1 MKETGDNMKITK
13 PKQSRQGEAAP
24 PKAHP
29 WRKLSDKN
37 QEKANET
44 NRLKKQEAIK

>member
-1 MKETGDNMKITK
+1 MKK

-37 QEKANET
+37 QEKADET